1 MKKRFLHGIY
11 APVILSGIAV
21 LGVIIG
27 NLGWPESSVGEFQL
41 EKAQK
46 ENESREAATA
56 KEAMEW
62 RFERLKDENGN
73 FTPDYFR
80 KAWQTA
86 EQLQKSGNRAGALN
100 LNWEEL
106 GPDNVGG
113 RTRAILIDKRDPSNN
128 TIYAGAVGGGMWKST
143 DGGST
148 WAPLADWKH
157 WLAVSCIAQGP
168 GPNYPIYV
176 GTGEGLAQPFGT
188 SFNSGTIGNGIYRLD
203 ANDVPVLITPDA
215 FDGTTVDPNDDW
227 ALVNRIAVNPTDG
240 TQILAATQGGLY
252 YTSDGGVNWA
262 LATLPAGTGGSAADV
277 KWSNDGT
284 NVFAS
289 VGANKIIVRS
299 LNGGLSWTRVS
310 STNNPGFPATQGR
323 IELAIAPSNSAI
335 VYAAIATTSGA
346 TYAVYRSGDNGDTWT
361 NIGSKGPLFDPFG
374 SNNQGWYDNVIAVSP
389 ADPNK
394 VYMGGVDFYT
404 WSDQGGWK
412 LADAGLGSS
421 AVDPNYIHPDKHCI
435 TICESD
441 PNLMY
446 IGCDGGVY
454 KSTSAVSKF
463 PFPEFSVKNRG
474 YNVTQMYS
482 VAAAITGEVMGGA
495 QDNGTSYINFLGNTP
510 KAAKMVIG
518 GDGIYAEISH
528 IDPRIFFGGI
538 YFGQV
543 LRSGNYGSSFD
554 GFYDIK
560 IDPQG
565 HTQPSRCGGQKD
577 QNAPF
582 ITPFY
587 LTETRNAANAI
598 STALFTADRD
608 YTYNETVNVPS
619 NTAKYPISTPLSTI
633 LSGPNDTL
641 RKGDTF
647 SVADPI
653 RSRVLVTSNCGPW
666 ITSDALNLSIIPR
679 WYRLVNTMSGTA
691 YSYAATRDG
700 DNLYVGTSGGR
711 VYKFPNLNARC
722 DTTTYPVGPNAIG
735 FLYTQPGQY
744 VNTVVASGRSI
755 EGVAVDP
762 TNADHAVAVVAGFS
776 SVNQPHV
783 YETTNGGVSWT
794 PLTNGL
800 PNMPVYDV
808 VVHDANTIVIG
819 SELGIWSWDGSTWH
833 EENNGLPRV
842 PVFRLIEK
850 ELYQEP
856 CQVMYIGT
864 HGRGLWRSTSLTA
877 QGCSIA
883 AGVEETV
890 KENAITDL
898 SIFPNP
904 VSDHSK
910 ISLKLDKSADVTFR
924 VFDITGKLYKEVTQ
938 RNAAAGT
945 NLFDL
950 DASGLSNG
958 TYVLAATVGNVRTQS
973 RLFVVGK

>member
-1 MKKRFLHGIY
+1 MKKGFLHGIY

-27 NLGWPESSVGEFQL
+27 NLGWPESSIGEFEL

-46 ENESREAATA
+46 ENESREAMTA

-62 RFERLKDENGN
+62 RYDRLKDENGN
-73 FTPDYFR
+73 FTPDYFK

-86 EQLQKSGNRAGALN
+86 DQLQQSGSRAGALN

-106 GPDNVGG
+106 GPDNIGG
-113 RTRAILIDKRDPSNN
+113 RTRAILIDKRDASNN
-128 TIYAGAVGGGMWKST
+128 TVYAGGVGGGMWKST

-148 WAPLADWKH
+148 WTSLPQWKQ
-157 WLAVSCIAQGP
+157 WLAVSCITQGP
-168 GPNYPIYV
+168 GPDYPIYV
-176 GTGEGLAQPFGT
+176 GTGEGLAQIVGT
-188 SFNSGTIGNGIYRLD
+188 SFNSGSMGNGIFKLD
-203 ANDVPVLITPDA
+203 ANDVPVQITPDA
-215 FDGTTVDPNDDW
+215 FTGNSLDPNDAW
-227 ALVNRIAVNPTDG
+227 SAVNRIAVNPTDG
-240 TQILAATQGGLY
+240 TQILAATQNGLY

-262 LATLPAGTGGSAADV
+262 LATLPAGTGGSSADV
-277 KWSNDGT
+277 KWSHDGT
-284 NVFAS
+284 NVFAV
-289 VGANKIIVRS
+289 VGSNKIIVRS

-310 STNNPGFPATQGR
+310 STNNQGFPATQGR
-323 IELAIAPSNSAI
+323 IEVAIAPSNSAV

-421 AVDPNYIHPDKHCI
+421 PIDPNYIHPDKHCI
-435 TICESD
+435 TIADSD

-495 QDNGTSYINFLGNTP
+495 QDNGTNYVNFLGNTP

-538 YFGQV
+538 YFGEV
-543 LRSGNYGSSFD
+543 LRSGNTASSFD

-587 LTETRNAANAI
+587 LTETRNAANGI
-598 STALFTADRD
+598 NTVQFIADKA
-608 YTYNETVNVPS
+608 YNAGDVATVQS
-619 NTAKYPISTPLSTI
+619 KTAKYPFQYTFTSPIAQ
-633 LSGPNDTL
+633 
-641 RKGDTF
+641 GDTIQV
-647 SVADPI
+647 SDPV

-666 ITSDALNLSIIPR
+666 ITSDALDLSIIPR

-700 DNLYVGTSGGR
+700 DNIYIGTSGGN
-711 VYKFPNLNARC
+711 VYRFPHLNARC

-735 FLYTQPGQY
+735 FIYNSPSQYT
-744 VNTVVASGRSI
+744 NKSVASGRPI

-762 TNADHAVAVVAGFS
+762 TNADHAVAAVAGFS
-776 SVNQPHV
+776 STNQPHV
-783 YETTNGGVSWT
+783 YETTDGGLTWT

-819 SELGIWSWDGSTWH
+819 TELGIWSWDGSSWH

-850 ELYQEP
+850 ELYSEP

-864 HGRGLWRSTSLTA
+864 HGRGMWRSTTLTA
-877 QGCSIA
+877 SGCTVA
-883 AGVEETV
+883 AGVNEPANQ
-890 KENAITDL
+890 NAITDL
-898 SIFPNP
+898 SVFPNP

-924 VFDITGKLYKEVTQ
+924 VFDITGKLYKEVTA
-938 RNAAAGT
+938 RNATAGT

-950 DASGLSNG
+950 DAAGLSNG
-958 TYVLAATVGNVRTQS
+958 TYVLAATVGNTRTQS
-973 RLFVVGK
+973 RLFVVSK